1 LFDVCLLFDIC
12 LIFIICLTAHAALR
26 RRVVIGFAA
35 LIEAKSPNWNWRKV
49 ELAEWELAK
58 IAR

>member
-1 LFDVCLLFDIC
+1 LFDIC
-12 LIFIICLTAHAALR
+12 LIFVLYLIAHAALR
-26 RRVVIGFAA
+26 RRVVSGFVA